1 MNEHI
6 LFVIDHLANPD
17 KYTQEEL
24 EANKESAYTGDAAAY
39 RATYFSCCADR
50 FTAVSRNAS
59 YWVDEY
65 FKYAG
70 EDKQIYID
78 ELGE

>member
-1 MNEHI
+1 MNKHI
-6 LFVIDHLANPD
+6 LLVMKWLKNPELVS
-17 KYTQEEL
+17 QEEL